1 MQHFDPDE
9 LATGLVRVDAEG
21 RIEWFNRAANTLLAP
36 PGASLA
42 QHRIQQLSPAL
53 GEWVRQVRQQGR
65 SLHAPEA
72 LLEDGTTMVD
82 AYLHPVANS
91 ILVELHPIAERVRQ
105 REMAERADRQQALS
119 LMTRRLA
126 HELRNPLAG
135 VRGAAQ
141 LIAARGRDETSN
153 RHATMIQREVD
164 RITALIERF
173 IGNGERRI
181 TTINLHR
188 VLAEAAELV
197 AAEQHGAVR
206 IERDFD
212 PSIPEL
218 TVDEG
223 QIHQLFLNL
232 LRNGAQAGASQIR
245 LTTRIEHNSALLD
258 RQNGHAVR
266 IDVDD
271 DGAGVPGALR
281 EKLFLP
287 LVSGRNQGS
296 GFGLAIVQQIARS
309 HGGLVEY
316 RPLRTGSRF
325 RVRLPL
331 KKAPA
336 RDSEAPSTPEGDDG

>member
-1 MQHFDPDE
+1 MRQFDPDE
-9 LATGLVRVDAEG
+9 LATGLVRVDADG
-21 RIEWFNRAANTLLAP
+21 RIEWFNRSANGLLSP
-36 PGASLA
+36 PGGTLK
-42 QHRIQQLSPAL
+42 QHRIQQISPGL
-53 GEWVRQVRQQGR
+53 GEWVRQVRQQDR

-72 LLEDGTTMVD
+72 MLEDGTTVVD
-82 AYLHPVANS
+82 AYLHPVGPS
-91 ILVELHPIAERVRQ
+91 ILIELHPIAERVRQ

-141 LIAARGRDETSN
+141 LIAARGRDEASG
-153 RHATMIQREVD
+153 RHAAMIQREVD
-164 RITALIERF
+164 RITLLVERF
-173 IGNGERRI
+173 AGSGERHA
-181 TTINLHR
+181 TPVNLHR

-197 AAEQHGAVR
+197 TAEQHGALR

-218 TVDEG
+218 SADEG
-223 QIHQLFLNL
+223 QLHQLFLNL
-232 LRNGAQAGASQIR
+232 LRNAAQAGAACIR
-245 LTTRIEHNSALLD
+245 LSSRIEHNSPVLD
-258 RQNGHAVR
+258 KPGGHAVR

-271 DGAGVPGALR
+271 DGSGVAENLR
-281 EKLFLP
+281 ERLFLP
-287 LVSGRNQGS
+287 LVSGRDQGS

-316 RPLRTGSRF
+316 QSLHRGSRF

-331 KKAPA
+331 EAVAPPTELED
-336 RDSEAPSTPEGDDG
+336 RDA

>member
-1 MQHFDPDE
+1 MPHFDPDE
-9 LATGLVRVDAEG
+9 LATGLVRVAADG
-21 RIEWFNRAANTLLAP
+21 RIEWFNRSANALLAP
-36 PGASLA
+36 SGASLK
-42 QHRIQQLSPAL
+42 QHSIQQFSPAL
-53 GEWVRQVRQQGR
+53 GEWVRQVCTQGR

-72 LLEDGTTMVD
+72 LLEDGTTVVD
-82 AYLHPVANS
+82 AYLHPVAHA
-91 ILVELHPIAERVRQ
+91 ILIELHPIAERVRQ

-141 LIAARGRDETSN
+141 LIAARGNDEASG
-153 RHATMIQREVD
+153 RHAAMIQREVD

-173 IGNGERRI
+173 AGNGERH
-181 TTINLHR
+181 TSAINLHR

-197 AAEQHGAVR
+197 AAEHHAALR

-218 TVDEG
+218 SADEG
-223 QIHQLFLNL
+223 QMHQLFLNL
-232 LRNGAQAGASQIR
+232 LRNAAQANADLIR
-245 LTTRIEHNSALLD
+245 LTTRIEHNAPLLD
-258 RQNGHAVR
+258 RPGAHAVR

-271 DGAGVPGALR
+271 NGSGVPENLR
-281 EKLFLP
+281 DRLFLP
-287 LVSGRNQGS
+287 LISGRDQGS

-316 RPLRTGSRF
+316 RPLDHGSRF

-331 KKAPA
+331 EPDANQSDQED
-336 RDSEAPSTPEGDDG
+336 RDD

>member
-1 MQHFDPDE
+1 MAQFDPDE
-9 LATGLVRVDAEG
+9 LATGLIRVAGDG
-21 RIEWFNRAANTLLAP
+21 QVEWFNRPAGSLLAP
-36 PGASLA
+36 PGVNLLRGNI
-42 QHRIQQLSPAL
+42 HLLSPAL
-53 GEWVRQVRQQGR
+53 GEWVRQVGLQGR

-72 LLEDGTTMVD
+72 ILDDGSTVVD
-82 AYLHPVANS
+82 AHLHPVDDAVL
-91 ILVELHPIAERVRQ
+91 IELHPIAERVRQ

-141 LIAARGRDETSN
+141 LIAARDNDRASC
-153 RHATMIQREVD
+153 RHAAMIQREVD

-173 IGNGERRI
+173 AGNGNRH
-181 TTINLHR
+181 TATVNLHR

-197 AAEQHGAVR
+197 AAEQHGGLE

-212 PSIPEL
+212 PSIPEMEA
-218 TVDEG
+218 DDG
-223 QIHQLFLNL
+223 QMHQLFLNL
-232 LRNGAQAGASQIR
+232 LRNGAQAGAATVR
-245 LTTRIEHNSALLD
+245 LITRIEHNSPLLD
-258 RQNGHAVR
+258 SPGRHAVR
-266 IDVDD
+266 IDVED
-271 DGAGVPGALR
+271 DGGGVEGTLR

-287 LVSGRNQGS
+287 LVSGRDQGS

-316 RPLRTGSRF
+316 QPLDGGSRF

-331 KKAPA
+331 EGIVE
-336 RDSEAPSTPEGDDG
+336 EAANG

>member
-1 MQHFDPDE
+1 MLVDPDE
-9 LATGLVRVDAEG
+9 LATGLVRVAADG
-21 RIEWFNRAANTLLAP
+21 QIEWYNRSANALLAP
-36 PGASLA
+36 PGASLK
-42 QHRIQQLSPAL
+42 QHSIQQLSPTL
-53 GEWVRQVRQQGR
+53 GEWVRQVCKQGR

-72 LLEDGTTMVD
+72 LLEDGTTIVD
-82 AYLHPVANS
+82 TYLHPVESS
-91 ILVELHPIAERVRQ
+91 ILIELHPIAERVRQ

-141 LIAARGRDETSN
+141 LIAARGSDETSG
-153 RHATMIQREVD
+153 RHAAMIQREVD

-173 IGNGERRI
+173 AGNGERRI
-181 TTINLHR
+181 SPVNLHR

-197 AAEQHGAVR
+197 AAEQHGSLS

-212 PSIPEL
+212 PSIPDL
-218 TVDEG
+218 TADEG
-223 QIHQLFLNL
+223 QMHQLFLNL
-232 LRNGAQAGASQIR
+232 LRNAAQADATLLR
-245 LTTRIEHNSALLD
+245 LTTRIEHNSTVLD
-258 RQNGHAVR
+258 RPGGHAVR
-266 IDVDD
+266 IDLDD
-271 DGAGVPGALR
+271 DGAGVPTALR

-296 GFGLAIVQQIARS
+296 GFGLAIAQQIARS

-316 RPLRTGSRF
+316 QPLATGSRF

-331 KKAPA
+331 EPPT
-336 RDSEAPSTPEGDDG
+336 DSYGLEASDA